1 MGSWPH
7 GAVGAA
13 GATPDLSAGA
23 ALLSRLSEDSS
34 PKKLRTVAG
43 DIVREAAQTRERSA
57 GRPAPSP
64 NASREPDTRD
74 VAGHSTTTVTHG
86 PSTEATA
93 S

>member
-13 GATPDLSAGA
+13 GATADLSADA
-23 ALLSRLSEDSS
+23 APLSRLSEDST
-34 PKKLRTVAG
+34 PKLQTVAG
-43 DIVREAAQTRERSA
+43 DIIREAAQTRERSA

-74 VAGHSTTTVTHG
+74 VVGHSTTTLTHR